1 MGGTALEGMA
11 VVAVCGLL
19 GAALLALGYLM
30 YRRRQ
35 SESAGDVV
43 AFRFLRP
50 VFRYGLAL
58 LSALSLGRLL
68 YAMLWESVF
77 QKGLYADV
85 VPMGVSLALAGIV
98 GYYVASMLL
107 EKSRR
112 VFRGSWPGV
121 LTVCAGAVI
130 LCCLVSVDFFGV
142 EAWVPEKDE
151 VASVDVYGGD
161 YMSLAAYQHTITLSA
176 AHRRGADRPGP
187 GPPPDSAGIAYL
199 RVGAG
204 PVLACRRDQ
213 GRPGDLVELS
223 DPGLHPHRRQP
234 GQARL

>member
-1 MGGTALEGMA
+1 MGVEGSGTGLTFLSPVMAIYENFTLYAEYDNMTGEWAELRLEGMA

-98 GYYVASMLL
+98 ATTWPPCSW
-107 EKSRR
+107 RR
-112 VFRGSWPGV
+112 A
-121 LTVCAGAVI
+121 AG
-130 LCCLVSVDFFGV
+130 CSG
-142 EAWVPEKDE
+142 
-151 VASVDVYGGD
+151 
-161 YMSLAAYQHTITLSA
+161 
-176 AHRRGADRPGP
+176 
-187 GPPPDSAGIAYL
+187 
-199 RVGAG
+199 GAG
-204 PVLACRRDQ
+204 PGC
-213 GRPGDLVELS
+213 
-223 DPGLHPHRRQP
+223 
-234 GQARL
+234 

>member
-1 MGGTALEGMA
+1 
-11 VVAVCGLL
+11 
-19 GAALLALGYLM
+19 M

-107 EKSRR
+107 RR
-112 VFRGSWPGV
+112 
-121 LTVCAGAVI
+121 AVG
-130 LCCLVSVDFFGV
+130 CSG
-142 EAWVPEKDE
+142 
-151 VASVDVYGGD
+151 
-161 YMSLAAYQHTITLSA
+161 
-176 AHRRGADRPGP
+176 
-187 GPPPDSAGIAYL
+187 
-199 RVGAG
+199 GAG
-204 PVLACRRDQ
+204 PGC
-213 GRPGDLVELS
+213 
-223 DPGLHPHRRQP
+223 
-234 GQARL
+234 